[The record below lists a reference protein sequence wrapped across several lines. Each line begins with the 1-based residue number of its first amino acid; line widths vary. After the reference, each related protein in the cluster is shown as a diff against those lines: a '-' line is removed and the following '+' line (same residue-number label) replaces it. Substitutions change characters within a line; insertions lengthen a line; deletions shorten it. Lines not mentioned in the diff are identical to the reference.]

1 MLVVEDETN
10 LAEAIAYNLRREGY
24 DASTAVDGYSGLDA
38 ALVQR
43 PEVRVLDLMLPGLD
57 GLELCRRLRR
67 RSAVPIIMLKRCDGA
82 GHQDRKPRE
91 AKKRRSRSR

>member
-43 PEVRVLDLMLPGLD
+43 PEVLVLDLDAAGFGWSRALSTPAAPQ
-57 GLELCRRLRR
+57 R
-67 RSAVPIIMLKRCDGA
+67 GA
-82 GHQDRKPRE
+82 DHH
-91 AKKRRSRSR
+91 A